1 MGALKI
7 GEDVKGD
14 SVSLKLAGPIDEDAN
29 FPNIDLSSFKE
40 ITFDF
45 LSVTAINSCGI
56 REWIRWIG
64 NIKPDSKV
72 TYVNCPKVIID
83 QVNMV
88 DGFLPV
94 NAKIASFFVPY
105 FCESCDNLDTKI
117 YSDPSGIASG
127 AVKVP
132 PQVPCSKC
140 KQPAEIDVI
149 ETKYFKFLKK

>member
-7 GEDVKGD
+7 GEDVQGD
-14 SVSLKLAGPIDEDAN
+14 SVSLKLTGSIDEDSN

-45 LSVTAINSCGI
+45 MSVTAINSCGI

-64 NIKPDSKV
+64 NIKPDAKV
-72 TYVNCPKVIID
+72 AYVHCPKVIID

-88 DGFLPV
+88 DGFLPS
-94 NAKIASFFVPY
+94 NATTKSFYIPY
-105 FCESCDNLDTKI
+105 YCESCDSLETKLC
-117 YSDPSGIASG
+117 SDPAGIAKGS
-127 AVKVP
+127 VKVAS
-132 PQVPCSKC
+132 QVPCSKC
-140 KQPAEIDVI
+140 QQPAEIDVI